1 MNIIDVF
8 DFDKTIYKKD
18 SSVEFYF
25 YTLKKHFSIVKYLPV
40 QAYAFILYKLGI
52 KKLEF
57 FKEKFF
63 LFIKVYK
70 NIDEE
75 IEKFWDDERKKD
87 IRYDILKNTNNP
99 NVVISA
105 SPYFLLEGI
114 CKELGVEKL
123 IATDVDKKTGKFLS
137 QNCKGEQKVV
147 RLNEEVK
154 DYEVELFYSDSY
166 SDTPLARLAKKAYI
180 IKKDQYNDW
189 IF

>member
-1 MNIIDVF
+1 MNIVDVF

-25 YTLKKHFSIVKYLPV
+25 YTLKRHFSIIKYLPI

-52 KKLEF
+52 KKLEY

-63 LFIKVYK
+63 LFLKVYK
-70 NIDEE
+70 NVDQAVED
-75 IEKFWDDERKKD
+75 FWDDNRKKD
-87 IRYDILKNTNNP
+87 IRYDILEMTNNP

-114 CKELGVEKL
+114 CKDLGVKLL

-137 QNCKGEQKVV
+137 KNCKGEQKVI
-147 RLNEEVK
+147 RFKEEME
-154 DYEVELFYSDSY
+154 DYAIELFYSDSY
-166 SDTPLARLAKKAYI
+166 SDTPLARLAGKSYI
-180 IKKDQYNDW
+180 IKKDKYLDW
-189 IF
+189 DF